1 LKRWIH
7 LSDFGKEAGAHTGV
21 WECPDL
27 FPMRVEESGDT
38 LWTLLCSINPGAP
51 NGGSGTQYFIGHFD
65 GTNFSLDADFAK
77 NVQDGKAVWL
87 DYGRDNY
94 AGVTWSDVPRADGRR
109 LFLGWM
115 SNWDY
120 AQIVP
125 TTRWRSAMTL
135 PRELNLRQT
144 PAGYRLYAQPVSELQ
159 QLHDR
164 TIALKPAV
172 FSDEYDISGQI
183 GTFNGLLELE
193 LELESADGTPL
204 DVALELSNA
213 QGNRYQIGCN
223 TASRQY
229 YADRRQSG
237 KQAFSEKFAGNVATA
252 PRISDDKIVR
262 LRFFLDAASA
272 ELFADGGATV
282 MTDVFF
288 PESTFTK
295 LRLLT
300 KKGKIRLI
308 RAQAYTLKRI
318 W

>member
-1 LKRWIH
+1 
-7 LSDFGKEAGAHTGV
+7 
-21 WECPDL
+21 
-27 FPMRVEESGDT
+27 
-38 LWTLLCSINPGAP
+38 
-51 NGGSGTQYFIGHFD
+51 
-65 GTNFSLDADFAK
+65 
-77 NVQDGKAVWL
+77 L

-262 LRFFLDAASA
+262 LRFFLDTASA

-308 RAQAYTLKRI
+308 RAQAHTLKRI